1 MYVIWNILN
10 VQVFQTGFRSSRKF
24 QKKLFIWDLLERVQE
39 QLVAS
44 ETAQPTAVEVGVV
57 RSVSSTERG
66 SSTSPDPEMHCQQ
79 MFLNAVSRINSNNP
93 NVGKDEKAMR
103 FFCLGLRYIVQVM
116 TLYETPHQSL
126 SEHRSATFGLST
138 KFDGHILTCCVL
150 MLST

>member
-1 MYVIWNILN
+1 MWNILN

-57 RSVSSTERG
+57 RSVSGTERG

-116 TLYETPHQSL
+116 TLYETPSIQSL
-126 SEHRSATFGLST
+126 
-138 KFDGHILTCCVL
+138 
-150 MLST
+150 